1 MSRLTRGVKA
11 GIQMADSL
19 VEWIHMMYNKD
30 TAVRVLD
37 AMIKRLEE
45 KRDEFKQG
53 FGKKM
58 KHQQKGILTSKIVF
72 DITSIYPYHDK
83 VGGVAYEL

>member
-45 KRDEFKQG
+45 KRDEFK
-53 FGKKM
+53 
-58 KHQQKGILTSKIVF
+58 
-72 DITSIYPYHDK
+72 
-83 VGGVAYEL
+83 